1 MSKEANVISRAVD
14 RRIYT
19 WGALAAIAIVFSGF
33 ARTYYLKASFGT
45 PALSTLV
52 HAHGLAMTLWFLF
65 FLMQVR
71 LVAMKRTD
79 LHRRAGV
86 FGAVIALAV
95 FILGTLTAITA
106 AKLGHTPGPP
116 PLIFLVIPL
125 GDILVFAL
133 LVGTALYFRR
143 RSDIHKRL
151 MLLSCVGMV
160 SAAMARLPFDFVQ
173 NGGPPVFFAMTDL
186 LMLSCVAYDTIKH
199 RRLHPAF
206 GWGALFVVLSQPV
219 RLMLAG
225 TPAWQGFAAWLV
237 GTV

>member
-1 MSKEANVISRAVD
+1 
-14 RRIYT
+14 
-19 WGALAAIAIVFSGF
+19 
-33 ARTYYLKASFGT
+33 
-45 PALSTLV
+45 
-52 HAHGLAMTLWFLF
+52 
-65 FLMQVR
+65 
-71 LVAMKRTD
+71 MKRTD

-133 LVGTALYFRR
+133 LVGTALYFRG
-143 RSDIHKRL
+143 RSDIHKRV

-206 GWGALFVVLSQPV
+206 GWGVLFIVLSQPL
-219 RLMLAG
+219 RLILSG
-225 TPAWQGFAAWLV
+225 TAEWMQFAHWV
-237 GTV
+237 TQ